1 MENLIILVDANSI
14 GYAAQHAIKLYSGSM
29 QTQAVF
35 SFIKTMRELRQRYP
49 HAGMVVLWDGRA
61 EWRFEREP
69 SYKSNR
75 KCDPRMQQEHDA
87 YKAQCPFIKRALKAL
102 GIKQMTSAIHEAD
115 DLAGILVQR
124 FASDPNNRILLITGD
139 RDWLQ
144 LVKPNV
150 SWRDPRDESRFIHW
164 ANFYEKTGFKS
175 PVAFLQG
182 KALQGDSSDCISG
195 VGGIGEATAI
205 KILAEYGSVNEFW
218 KLCDAGL
225 KPPSKALRSL
235 YAGNSPYTKEEWE
248 SQFIYVEDSSLTDEQ
263 NEKARNKAL
272 KAHMDAYVGQGR
284 RLFLRN
290 LELMQLLRPAPLQK
304 EHLEIIKGEINPDDF
319 TELCGELAFGS
330 ILKNVPNFM
339 KPFYNGQ

>member
-75 KCDPRMQQEHDA
+75 KSDPRMQQEHDA

-150 SWRDPRDESRFIHW
+150 SWRDLVMKAVSFIGLIFMRKQASNHLWHFFKAKHYKAILRTASAVLGELVKRPQSRF
-164 ANFYEKTGFKS
+164 
-175 PVAFLQG
+175 
-182 KALQGDSSDCISG
+182 
-195 VGGIGEATAI
+195 
-205 KILAEYGSVNEFW
+205 
-218 KLCDAGL
+218 
-225 KPPSKALRSL
+225 
-235 YAGNSPYTKEEWE
+235 
-248 SQFIYVEDSSLTDEQ
+248 
-263 NEKARNKAL
+263 
-272 KAHMDAYVGQGR
+272 
-284 RLFLRN
+284 
-290 LELMQLLRPAPLQK
+290 LLNTVQ
-304 EHLEIIKGEINPDDF
+304 
-319 TELCGELAFGS
+319 
-330 ILKNVPNFM
+330 
-339 KPFYNGQ
+339 

>member
-1 MENLIILVDANSI
+1 MENLIILVDANSV
-14 GYAAQHAIKLYSGSM
+14 GYAAHHAIKLYSGSM

-35 SFIKTMRELRQRYP
+35 SFIKSMRELRQRYP
-49 HAGMVVLWDGRA
+49 EAGIIALWDGRA
-61 EWRFEREP
+61 EWRYERAP
-69 SYKSNR
+69 NYKSTR
-75 KCDPRMQQEHDA
+75 RSDPKMELEHNA
-87 YKAQCPFIKRALKAL
+87 YKAQCPYIKRALKAL

-124 FASDPNNRILLITGD
+124 LANDPNNRILLITGD

-144 LVKPNV
+144 LVRPNV
-150 SWRDPRDESRFIHW
+150 SWRDLRDESRFIHW
-164 ANFYEKTGFKS
+164 SNFYEKTGYKT

-182 KALQGDSSDCISG
+182 KALQGDTSDCIDG
-195 VGGIGEATAI
+195 VGGIGEVNAV
-205 KILAEYGSVNEFW
+205 KILAEYGSVYEFW
-218 KLCDAGL
+218 KQCDAGL
-225 KPPSKALRSL
+225 KPPTKALRSL
-235 YAGNSPYTKEEWE
+235 YAGNSPFTKEEWE
-248 SQFIYVEDSSLTDEQ
+248 SQFIYVEDSSLSDEQ
-263 NEKARNKAL
+263 NEKARKKAL

-290 LELMQLLRPAPLQK
+290 IELMQLLRPAPLQK